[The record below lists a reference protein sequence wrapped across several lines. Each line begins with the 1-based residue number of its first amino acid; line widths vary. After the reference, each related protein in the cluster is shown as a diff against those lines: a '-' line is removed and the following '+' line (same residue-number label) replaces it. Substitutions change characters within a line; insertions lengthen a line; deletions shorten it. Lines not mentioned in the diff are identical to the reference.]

1 MLNHGQRIETGRGYS
16 LSYRGKTLLS
26 RVDPA
31 AQAGRV
37 AAALVPEN
45 RTLYFCPSPLF
56 GYGLETLLEK
66 IKRESPD
73 SAVLCIEA
81 EEELL
86 ELSRNDIKPAVLS
99 DPRLRLTGICD
110 PAKLCEFVRAAWGSR
125 HFRRVEALRLSG
137 GWRLHSERYDTLIET
152 LRENM
157 ALEWGNAVTLMKL
170 GRRYMRNA
178 IRNLALLPT
187 CRGLDALCF
196 GNSPV
201 LVLGAGPSLD
211 AILDGLLE
219 HFGGLVKNSESRSF
233 KIVCVDTCL
242 PSLKARN
249 IKPDLA
255 AALESQHWN
264 LRDFTGL
271 GDWEL
276 PLAMDLSAL
285 PATAEMLGS
294 RIHLFFTPWTE
305 LRIFR
310 RLEKAGLLPERFR
323 PLGSVGLTAAA
334 IALRLGSGP
343 VLAGGIDFSF
353 TEDGYHARST
363 PGHRENLRKQCRF
376 RSVLNAGA
384 GFRPGSFSVLS
395 KSGVPVRT
403 DPVMRGYRDLF
414 EREFSGTRLID
425 IKSSGLPLGIP
436 AVDIAEACVLL
447 GGVSADCKDPAAY
460 VSADTAVS
468 RDKDISQRLLDFVK
482 NETEALTGLR
492 NMLTG
497 ETPADSQTLEK
508 SLDCLDYLWA
518 HLPASA
524 GRDGARPPASDIA
537 FLKMVRA
544 EIDPFLKLW
553 KNLPE
558 DLGQRFRILRRSGN
572 SG

>member
-1 MLNHGQRIETGRGYS
+1 MLNHGRRIETGRGCS

-26 RVDPA
+26 LVDPA
-31 AQAGRV
+31 AQAER
-37 AAALVPEN
+37 AAAVFVPEN

-66 IKRESPD
+66 INRESPD

-86 ELSRNDIKPAVLS
+86 ELSRDDIKPAVLS
-99 DPRLRLTGICD
+99 DSRLRLTGIRD
-110 PAKLCEFVRAAWGSR
+110 PAKLCEFVRAVWGSR
-125 HFRRVEALRLSG
+125 RFRRVEPLRLSG
-137 GWRLHSERYDTLIET
+137 GWRLHSGLYDALIET

-178 IRNLALLPT
+178 IRNLALLPK
-187 CRGLDALCF
+187 CRGLDTLSF
-196 GNSPV
+196 GSSPV

-211 AILDGLLE
+211 MILEGLLE
-219 HFGGLVKNSESRSF
+219 HFGGAVKNRETRPF

-242 PSLKARN
+242 SCLKARN

-305 LRIFR
+305 LRIFN
-310 RLEKAGLLPERFR
+310 RLEEAELLPERLR

-353 TEDGYHARST
+353 TEDIYHARST
-363 PGHRENLRKQCRF
+363 PGHREKLGKQCRF
-376 RSVLNAGA
+376 RSILNADA
-384 GFRPGSFSVLS
+384 GFRPGSFSALS
-395 KSGVPVRT
+395 KTGVPVRT

-425 IKSSGLPLGIP
+425 IKSSGLPLGVRT
-436 AVDIAEACVLL
+436 VDIAEACALL
-447 GGVSADCKDPAAY
+447 GFADSASGGVSTDREGPAVYA
-460 VSADTAVS
+460 SADTAAS
-468 RDKDISQRLLDFVK
+468 RDGDLSRRLLDFV
-482 NETEALTGLR
+482 NREIETLTELR
-492 NMLTG
+492 NALTG
-497 ETPADSQTLEK
+497 ETPADSEKLEK
-508 SLDCLDYLWA
+508 LLDCLDYLWA

-553 KNLPE
+553 KNLH
-558 DLGQRFRILRRSGN
+558 QILQG
-572 SG
+572 